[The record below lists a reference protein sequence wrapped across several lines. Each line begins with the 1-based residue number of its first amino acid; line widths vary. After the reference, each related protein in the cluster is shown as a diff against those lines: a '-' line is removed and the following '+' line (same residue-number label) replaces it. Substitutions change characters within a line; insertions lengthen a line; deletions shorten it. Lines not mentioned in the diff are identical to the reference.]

1 MRMTTKGRY
10 ALRAAIALAKSTDG
24 VAPVSIKFLSQT
36 EDISPEFL
44 EQIFFKLRKAG
55 LIESVRGPGGGF
67 LFAKPLA
74 SITLK
79 DIIEASGEGVELA
92 ACAMERPDACGRSC
106 TCIAGDIWREMANH
120 LNAFLVGMTMQD
132 MVNRTKSTETHVPQ
146 L

>member
-10 ALRAAIALAKSTDG
+10 ALRAAIALAKATDG
-24 VAPVSIKFLSQT
+24 VAPVSIKTLSQA
-36 EDISPEFL
+36 EDISAEFL

-74 SITLK
+74 DITLK

-92 ACAMERPDACGRSC
+92 ACATGKPDACGRSC
-106 TCIAGDIWREMANH
+106 LCIAGDIWREMAEH
-120 LNAFLVGMTMQD
+120 LDSFLAGMTMQD
-132 MVNRTKSTETHVPQ
+132 IVDRTKSAVM
-146 L
+146 

>member
-74 SITLK
+74 DITLK

-92 ACAMERPDACGRSC
+92 ACATEGPNACGRSC
-106 TCIAGDIWREMANH
+106 TCIAGDIWREMADH
-120 LNAFLVGMTMQD
+120 LNTFLVGMTMQD
-132 MVNRTKSTETHVPQ
+132 MVDRTKSPGV
-146 L
+146 